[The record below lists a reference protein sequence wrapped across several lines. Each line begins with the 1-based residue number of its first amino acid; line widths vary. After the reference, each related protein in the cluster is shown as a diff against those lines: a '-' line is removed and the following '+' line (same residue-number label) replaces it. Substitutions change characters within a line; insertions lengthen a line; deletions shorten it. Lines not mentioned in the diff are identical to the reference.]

1 MSYTYS
7 FLSVRFVL
15 IQDIA
20 LLESMQSTLDN
31 VVSTI
36 FDEFGAGSSE
46 IQLQLRGIF
55 EGLSLTFCSIN
66 TLYWIKFGLLSCL
79 VL

>member
-1 MSYTYS
+1 M
-7 FLSVRFVL
+7 
-15 IQDIA
+15 
-20 LLESMQSTLDN
+20 LESMQSTLDN

-55 EGLSLTFCSIN
+55 EGLSLTFCSNSI
-66 TLYWIKFGLLSCL
+66 LCLIKFVLLS
-79 VL
+79 

>member
-1 MSYTYS
+1 MSYHCFFVT
-7 FLSVRFVL
+7 VRFVL

-20 LLESMQSTLDN
+20 MLESMQSTLDN

-55 EGLSLTFCSIN
+55 EGLSLTFCSNSI
-66 TLYWIKFGLLSCL
+66 LCLIKFVLLS
-79 VL
+79 